1 MSKLESEKISEGIN
15 LHTVKTDKFKT
26 SLINIYLQRPL
37 NAEEVT
43 YNSLLPMVL
52 QRGTE
57 RYKTFKEISKE
68 LEYLYGAQLFGN
80 IRKKGE
86 RHILEFS
93 LKTADT
99 SYVEDKNMQKEA
111 ISLLNNIINKP
122 LVEVKGFKD
131 AFVQQEKANLSNRIK
146 GRLNDK
152 MQYSLER
159 LVEEMC
165 VKEGYRLHEY
175 GREEDLVGINQDN
188 LYTHYNKVMKD
199 SPIDIVVVGN
209 HNHNNIKNVIL
220 ENIGFGE
227 ITPATLNDSQ
237 MLEAPASPRKVVDE
251 MEINQAKLSMGYR
264 VDIPYSDPLYPAM
277 ILYTNILGGGA
288 HSKLFLKV
296 REEKS
301 LCYYI
306 FAKLEKFKS
315 LLMISC
321 GIEADK
327 YDITTEVIAQ
337 QLDEMRKG
345 NITEEEMRNAKRAI
359 ENSVRA
365 MGDNSGALAEFYYS
379 QIISEPFYEIDELLI
394 KIEKV
399 TTEDLMAVAEKVNLD
414 TIYFLKSRK

>member
-1 MSKLESEKISEGIN
+1 MLKLQSEKISEGIN
-15 LHTVKTDKFKT
+15 IHTIKTDKFKT
-26 SLINIYLQRPL
+26 SLINFYLQRPL
-37 NAEEVT
+37 NTEEVT
-43 YNSLLPMVL
+43 YNSLTSMVL

-57 RYKTFKEISKE
+57 NYKTSKEISKK
-68 LEYLYGAQLFGN
+68 LEYLYGSQLYGN
-80 IRKKGE
+80 VRKKGE
-86 RHILEFS
+86 RQILEFS
-93 LKTADT
+93 LRTADT
-99 SYVEDKNMQKEA
+99 SYIEDKNMQREA
-111 ISLLNNIINKP
+111 IRLLNNLVNKP
-122 LVEVKGFKD
+122 LIEEDGFR
-131 AFVQQEKANLSNRIK
+131 AAYVQQEKVNLSNKIK

-175 GREEDLVGINQDN
+175 GREEDLSGISPQN
-188 LYTHYNKVMKD
+188 LYNHYRRVMKE

-209 HNHNNIKNVIL
+209 HAHNNIKNQIL
-220 ENIGFGE
+220 ENIGFNT
-227 ITPATLNDSQ
+227 IIPIIPQDIQLA
-237 MLEAPASPRKVVDE
+237 EAPATPKKVVNE

-264 VDIPYSDPLYPAM
+264 VDLPYSDPLYPAM

-327 YDITTEVIAQ
+327 YDITTEVIGQ
-337 QLDEMRKG
+337 QLEEMRRG
-345 NITEEEMRNAKRAI
+345 SITDEEMRNAKRAI

-365 MGDNSGALAEFYYS
+365 MGDNAGALAEFYYS
-379 QIISEPFYEIDELLI
+379 QIIGKPFYEIEELLS
-394 KIEKV
+394 KIEGV
-399 TTEDLMAVAEKVNLD
+399 TTEQLMAVAEKVKLD